1 MELLLPIVR
10 QAFHLTAEHR
20 VSMPLDGEND
30 TERINQEFGP
40 ILQRAL
46 QRVRELLPDEFVL
59 LCEAPAMPLRVRCI
73 PGQLE
78 DVIAS
83 ACLVTWQSMAGLD
96 PRIVVSVNE
105 VVMDNIVL
113 DDHAEQLQGGLPPRS
128 YIYITIG
135 NNLRNPAGPL
145 HLAVEPPPP
154 GTPRHSAARLRLQQM
169 HQVVVQHKGT
179 FSVATDRTL
188 GTGFD
193 IYLPSALPLD
203 RPALSGSGST
213 LKHVV
218 YVDDYRGMRELV
230 NEILPDAGFRVTC
243 FDNGIAALR
252 FIQTH
257 LHECDAVVSDYKLP
271 DINGIDL
278 LAHLKELA
286 PELPVV
292 LMSGYLDDTLRQRA
306 FAIGAAQVLSKSG
319 EVEELCLALRELL
332 DDEPQSQPGSF
343 TDWASL
349 R

>member
-1 MELLLPIVR
+1 MEGRPHTMAADGSLD
-10 QAFHLTAEHR
+10 AER
-20 VSMPLDGEND
+20 V
-30 TERINQEFGP
+30 NQEFTP
-40 ILQRAL
+40 ILQHAL
-46 QRVRELLPDEFVL
+46 QRVRVLLPDEFVL
-59 LCEAPAMPLRVRCI
+59 LSEAPQTSLRIRADA
-73 PGQLE
+73 GQLE
-78 DVIAS
+78 DLIAS
-83 ACLVTWQSMAGLD
+83 ACLVTWQSMVGLD
-96 PRIVVSVNE
+96 PRIVVSVTE

-113 DDHAEQLQGGLPPRS
+113 DNQAEQLQGGLPPRS

-145 HLAVEPPPP
+145 HLPVEPPPP

-203 RPALSGSGST
+203 RPALSGSGSA

-218 YVDDYRGMRELV
+218 YVDDYRGMRDLV
-230 NEILPDAGFRVTC
+230 NEILPDAGYRVTC
-243 FDNGIAALR
+243 FDNGLSALR

-257 LHECDAVVSDYKLP
+257 LPECDAVVSDYKLP

-278 LAHLKELA
+278 LLHLKQFA

-292 LMSGYLDDTLRQRA
+292 LMSGYLDEALRQRA
-306 FAIGAAQVLSKSG
+306 YASGAAQVLSKSG
-319 EVEELCLALRELL
+319 EVEELCMALHELL
-332 DDEPQSQPGSF
+332 DEEPQSQPGSF
-343 TDWASL
+343 TDWSSL